1 MGTNTNTDAL
11 ISALAAEYNFLP
23 EHSAEKRIAQI
34 MLCHISQLPH
44 LTLEEAAAL
53 CHVSESTFARFCKHM
68 GYDSFSAFKS
78 KIAAVLE
85 NYPYQPQHF
94 RGRSVS
100 SSAAFK
106 QDIQQAVQTDM
117 ERFWESFE
125 PHSYDR
131 LAEAMHRASNIYFH
145 DTVYS
150 TVRLLLQSDLA
161 VDHKM
166 VTFSPNNIQQ
176 RKDVQTAP
184 PGSLF
189 LFMYD
194 GHVRSKEMLPCVQYL
209 QRHKSAIITAFFS
222 PIDDLSVIGDCDF
235 FFKLPQGSASLTALM
250 MHDLVYEYLSIL
262 YREKYLYTHDGSD

>member
-94 RGRSVS
+94 RG
-100 SSAAFK
+100 
-106 QDIQQAVQTDM
+106 
-117 ERFWESFE
+117 
-125 PHSYDR
+125 
-131 LAEAMHRASNIYFH
+131 L
-145 DTVYS
+145 
-150 TVRLLLQSDLA
+150 
-161 VDHKM
+161 
-166 VTFSPNNIQQ
+166 
-176 RKDVQTAP
+176 
-184 PGSLF
+184 
-189 LFMYD
+189 
-194 GHVRSKEMLPCVQYL
+194 
-209 QRHKSAIITAFFS
+209 
-222 PIDDLSVIGDCDF
+222 
-235 FFKLPQGSASLTALM
+235 
-250 MHDLVYEYLSIL
+250 
-262 YREKYLYTHDGSD
+262 